1 MSFRDQNGV
10 FQRDS
15 TTHTTIVAGKLIA
28 FHYSTLINSIHN
40 AKLTGFSV
48 WYKIIDLVTKHV

>member
-40 AKLTGFSV
+40 AKPTGFSV
-48 WYKIIDLVTKHV
+48 WYKIID